1 MCHRSFLDGSSEANF
16 LGDLAEDELQLN
28 LALWP
33 CAWMLMEPS
42 RKGPSFQTSHRLIA
56 VPIRID
62 QASFRT
68 STQYAG
74 ACPSTLMLEC
84 LEAMITAVHTPSGG
98 ALIKAIGG
106 WSEGKAFNLL
116 SVCSCVGALPSRRIP
131 VVECAYANRA
141 FLLRHIPVRDWDI
154 RMPTRRSP

>member
-16 LGDLAEDELQLN
+16 LEDLAEDELQLN

-62 QASFRT
+62 QARGLPLS
-68 STQYAG
+68 
-74 ACPSTLMLEC
+74 ML
-84 LEAMITAVHTPSGG
+84 VHV
-98 ALIKAIGG
+98 
-106 WSEGKAFNLL
+106 LL
-116 SVCSCVGALPSRRIP
+116 HLC
-131 VVECAYANRA
+131 
-141 FLLRHIPVRDWDI
+141 
-154 RMPTRRSP
+154 